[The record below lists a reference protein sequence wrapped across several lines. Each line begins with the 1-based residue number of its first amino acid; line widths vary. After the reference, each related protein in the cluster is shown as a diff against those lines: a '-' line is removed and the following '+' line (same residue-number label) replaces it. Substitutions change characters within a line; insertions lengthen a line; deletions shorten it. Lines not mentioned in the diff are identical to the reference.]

1 MAAGRTMGEPRFVFK
16 SCCFG
21 ISLRRA
27 ACIIAGVSLFLQVI
41 GLAGGMFIGI
51 KYGLE
56 EGWMNVV
63 IKLMNIALIL
73 ALIYAI
79 KTTRQDLVFLWVYGS
94 LMMTILSLA
103 IGIISVVYTK
113 TAVGSVIL
121 VTLIALHLYFIV
133 VIRSYAHSMN
143 DAPIILQQS
152 VSA

>member
-1 MAAGRTMGEPRFVFK
+1 MGEPRFVFK
-16 SCCFG
+16 TCCFG

-27 ACIIAGVSLFLQVI
+27 AYIIAGVSLFLQII
-41 GLAGGMFIGI
+41 GLAGGMFVGI

-56 EGWMNVV
+56 EGWVNVV
-63 IKLMNIALIL
+63 IKLMNIGLIMVL
-73 ALIYAI
+73 VYAI

-94 LMMTILSLA
+94 VMMTILSLA

-121 VTLIALHLYFIV
+121 LALTALHLYFIA

-143 DAPIILQQS
+143 DAPIILQPS
-152 VSA
+152 VPA